1 MMKLIT
7 GAPGAGKTLRS
18 VFLLLEAKKE
28 NDLLVKQGKS
38 TTRKFYSNIQGLNLD
53 FVEFAEADWRQYPD
67 GSYIVYD
74 EAHQLFP
81 ATGRSG
87 RSDDEIVN
95 QMDEHRHRGFDIIF
109 LTQYPVKLHLE
120 CRQLITSHEH
130 LHRSMGMQSCSIST
144 WERVHTDPYDKDSK
158 AIALDEIWS
167 YPKNLFYKYQ
177 SSTLHTTAYKFKM
190 PAKFKGF
197 LLSIPIILIGIYCI
211 YFVLDRYFLSKVPAF
226 VEDADFT
233 DQIKQ
238 ADFTEVAK
246 AGGEAMPQAATAP
259 ATNLNT
265 DSNLLPPTGDYL
277 WVNAR
282 SVLPISGYA
291 ASEHNCRLFDQ
302 NGFVMDIREEVC
314 REIIKK
320 PIPYNIKH
328 EFSQSQSRGAGDTPA
343 VTPLTSDSIP
353 ASDDLGPSGVRTEP
367 FSVGPPADAV
377 KGWIRSY

>member
-7 GAPGAGKTLRS
+7 GAPGAGKSLRA

-28 NDLLVKQGKS
+28 NDLLLKQGK
-38 TTRKFYSNIQGLNLD
+38 TTSRKFYSNIQGLNLD

-87 RSDDEIVN
+87 RSDDVIVN
-95 QMDEHRHRGFDIIF
+95 HMDEHRHRGFEITF
-109 LTQYPVKLHLE
+109 LTQSPVKLHLE

-130 LHRSMGMQSCSIST
+130 LHRSMGMQSCTIST
-144 WERVHTDPYDKDSK
+144 WERVHTDPYDKESK

-167 YPKNLFYKYQ
+167 YPKNLFDKYQ

-197 LLSIPIILIGIYCI
+197 LLSIPIILIGIYGI

-259 ATNLNT
+259 ATNTDT

-277 WVNAR
+277 WLNAR
-282 SVLPISGYA
+282 PVIPISGYA
-291 ASEHNCRLFDQ
+291 ASEDNCRLFDQ

-328 EFSQSQSRGAGDTPA
+328 EFAQSHSRGAGGTPA
-343 VTPLTSDSIP
+343 VAPLTSDSTAVIDH
-353 ASDDLGPSGVRTEP
+353 SGPSGVRTEP
-367 FSVGPPADAV
+367 SSVGPPADAV